1 MNDYCYHRFDIIKL
15 PYSTRVLIEGRSS
28 LVRKTITVP
37 TENECGYNWQTSL
50 FVSITK
56 CHNLNFRS
64 LKPSKAPSAEIFFE
78 WIRSDIFEILMKAP
92 FAQ

>member
-1 MNDYCYHRFDIIKL
+1 MNDYFYHRFDIIKL
-15 PYSTRVLIEGRSS
+15 PYSTRVLIGGRSL

-50 FVSITK
+50 LIVSITK

-64 LKPSKAPSAEIFFE
+64 LKPSKTPSAEIFSNGFVV
-78 WIRSDIFEILMKAP
+78 IYLKF
-92 FAQ
+92 